1 MALIPV
7 KLCSSGNWSLIF
19 VYQSTNVR
27 WLINNHIMWVTWLW
41 LQVSSFKLGFSWIG
55 RCLSKVFAC
64 VVLGSPIQPVPLLG
78 FTGLVS
84 AIPRASL
91 TLGGPSWTEVQVRDS
106 IPSLWLCCADSTLRL
121 VGFGARGFL
130 VWNCCTRRQAWFICE
145 AGSQEF
151 SEWGYPFHLIRYRIP
166 FLFGDIL
173 DWRTAST
180 S

>member
-7 KLCSSGNWSLIF
+7 KLHSSGDWSTIL

-27 WLINNHIMWVTWLW
+27 WLINNHITWVTWLW
-41 LQVSSFKLGFSWIG
+41 LQVSGFQPGLSWIG
-55 RCLSKVFAC
+55 RCLSKVFAH
-64 VVLGSPIQPVPLLG
+64 VILGGPIWPVPSLG
-78 FTGLVS
+78 LTGLVS
-84 AIPRASL
+84 AIPCTSL
-91 TLGGPSWTEVQVRDS
+91 TLGGLSRTKVQVHDS
-106 IPSLWLCCADSTLRL
+106 IPSLWLCCADSTLRF
-121 VGFGARGFL
+121 VGFGAWGFL
-130 VWNCCTRRQAWFICE
+130 LWNCWTRRWVWFICE

-166 FLFGDIL
+166 FLFRDLL